1 MKKLLSLLALL
12 FTMSLSVSAQTMA
25 ELFKVMPDSLIPVLT
40 KNNRLDMIDFL
51 DAKMRAKVTNVFDG
65 ESELTEPESGCLVV
79 KVSDALQISMRLV
92 DAKEDYDS
100 CKKVVCVSSK
110 YIIPSTGDNET
121 VVSYYSVKW
130 NPLQKPSLVAVPS
143 SAAAVFKNDE
153 KVLSTKPV
161 N

>member
-25 ELFKVMPDSLIPVLT
+25 ELFKVMPDSLIPV
-40 KNNRLDMIDFL
+40 RLDMIDFL

-130 NPLQKPSLVAVPS
+130 NPLQKPSLVTLPS
-143 SAAAVFKNDE
+143 PAAAEFRNDE